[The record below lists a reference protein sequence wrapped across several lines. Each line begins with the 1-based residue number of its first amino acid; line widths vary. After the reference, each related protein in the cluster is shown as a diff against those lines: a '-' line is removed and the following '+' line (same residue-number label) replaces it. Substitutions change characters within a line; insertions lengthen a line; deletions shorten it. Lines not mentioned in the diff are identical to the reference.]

1 MTPEYKDIEER
12 HRHAMI
18 KQSTTAC
25 AVSDLEKYHTALDK
39 ALLRYHGLKIG
50 EINKII
56 RELWVRIPSNI
67 CSGPSFVRLLNL
79 LLKDTYLQGTGYYQ
93 YSNRIWTR

>member
-1 MTPEYKDIEER
+1 MDVQRKLTTPEYKDIEER

-25 AVSDLEKYHTALDK
+25 AVSDLEKYHAALDK

-56 RELWVRIPSNI
+56 RELWVSLPTIV
-67 CSGPSFVRLLNL
+67 VRLSLPC
-79 LLKDTYLQGTGYYQ
+79 
-93 YSNRIWTR
+93 

>member
-25 AVSDLEKYHTALDK
+25 AVSDLEKYHAALDK

-56 RELWVRIPSNI
+56 RELWVRYL
-67 CSGPSFVRLLNL
+67 SGIYIFARRLSP
-79 LLKDTYLQGTGYYQ
+79 Y
-93 YSNRIWTR
+93 

>member
-1 MTPEYKDIEER
+1 
-12 HRHAMI
+12 MI

-25 AVSDLEKYHTALDK
+25 AVSDLEKYHAALDK

-56 RELWVRIPSNI
+56 RELWVSLSTIARSNI
-67 CSGPSFVRLLNL
+67 VSSVPNPTTQTSVS
-79 LLKDTYLQGTGYYQ
+79 DTDLQRTRYYQ
-93 YSNRIWTR
+93 HPDRFWSG